1 MATRFLAGKLL
12 AAALRRRTAVSKS
25 AAAPSSSVKLISCLS
40 SEATITLIVSYFAYL
55 LTKEIA
61 EIIRYNR
68 FHRRCIMGSVVL
80 GMGLA
85 GVSCVWY
92 THNHRK
98 AVREVFR
105 ELEPELKQE
114 ILRKYSS
121 PSN

>member
-25 AAAPSSSVKLISCLS
+25 AAAPSSSAHDS
-40 SEATITLIVSYFAYL
+40 
-55 LTKEIA
+55 
-61 EIIRYNR
+61 
-68 FHRRCIMGSVVL
+68 
-80 GMGLA
+80 
-85 GVSCVWY
+85 VSCVWY

-105 ELEPELKQE
+105 ELEPELKHE
-114 ILRKYSS
+114 ILGKYSS